1 MKKNIKVL
9 DKDKFTLMLSKQ
21 ASRQAGK
28 QASRQASKQDSLR
41 LKALFLFILISIS
54 ASPLYG
60 QFYRNF
66 FAEGEFHKYLLLAG
80 LQDYTIP
87 KPGWSLKAGYTWD
100 FSRKHHASVL
110 FQTGHRVVSGEN
122 PLVRT
127 LDIYPFSLSGEYSFS
142 IFPWFS
148 IGIQGGGGL
157 FYSRISHY
165 ETVVDILT
173 QNLSTTKGTS
183 AFISCMAN
191 ANFSLF
197 ESSTNFMLGLG
208 IECISEK
215 EGLIPVPAFSLGLRC
230 YPVRMWQYGK
240 KPLIKE
246 VEKIVEIEVPVE
258 RRVIIEK
265 EVIEEESVVTKTENP
280 SVYESTG
287 LFNITEIT
295 DEGKFI
301 TVYFGT
307 GASELSQEEISK
319 LDTLGE
325 YLEKVPGAGII
336 LEGNSAPFDFWEQRY
351 TMGLSRANTVRDYL
365 TENYDIDLVR
375 INIKS
380 VGSQRSGGFVP
391 GLANEAYS
399 RYRTVRIFI
408 VPGTDQPGQNPSP
421 AQKEPEDFPS
431 KNPQDTMNIK
441 AEIKTQPEE
450 ENETVGVY

>member
-1 MKKNIKVL
+1 
-9 DKDKFTLMLSKQ
+9 
-21 ASRQAGK
+21 
-28 QASRQASKQDSLR
+28 
-41 LKALFLFILISIS
+41 
-54 ASPLYG
+54 
-60 QFYRNF
+60 
-66 FAEGEFHKYLLLAG
+66 
-80 LQDYTIP
+80 
-87 KPGWSLKAGYTWD
+87 
-100 FSRKHHASVL
+100 
-110 FQTGHRVVSGEN
+110 
-122 PLVRT
+122 
-127 LDIYPFSLSGEYSFS
+127 
-142 IFPWFS
+142 
-148 IGIQGGGGL
+148 
-157 FYSRISHY
+157 
-165 ETVVDILT
+165 
-173 QNLSTTKGTS
+173 
-183 AFISCMAN
+183 
-191 ANFSLF
+191 
-197 ESSTNFMLGLG
+197 MLGLG

-246 VEKIVEIEVPVE
+246 VEKIVEIEVPLEVPVE
-258 RRVIIEK
+258 RQVIIEK

-408 VPGTDQPGQNPSP
+408 VPGTDQQGQNPSP

-431 KNPQDTMNIK
+431 KNPKDTMNIK

>member
-1 MKKNIKVL
+1 M
-9 DKDKFTLMLSKQ
+9 
-21 ASRQAGK
+21 
-28 QASRQASKQDSLR
+28 
-41 LKALFLFILISIS
+41 
-54 ASPLYG
+54 
-60 QFYRNF
+60 
-66 FAEGEFHKYLLLAG
+66 
-80 LQDYTIP
+80 
-87 KPGWSLKAGYTWD
+87 
-100 FSRKHHASVL
+100 
-110 FQTGHRVVSGEN
+110 VSGEN

-142 IFPWFS
+142 ISPWFS

-197 ESSTNFMLGLG
+197 ESSTNFMLSLG

-240 KPLIKE
+240 KPLVKE

-258 RRVIIEK
+258 RQVIIEK

-408 VPGTDQPGQNPSP
+408 VPGTDRQGQNPSP